1 MSLINIQNLTFSY
14 DGEPPIFDNVTFQID
29 TAWKTGLIGRNG
41 KGKTTF
47 LKLLTGEYEYKGIIS
62 SNVNFSYFPFTVKN
76 EALPTLQILQKL
88 SPTAM
93 QWEIEREISLL
104 KIDSE
109 VLYRPFKNLSG
120 GEQTKL
126 LLASL
131 FLNEGTFLLIDEP
144 TNHLDFDGRQA
155 VSEYLKKKKG
165 FILVSHDRAFLDRCV
180 DHIISINK
188 SKIEIQSGN
197 FSSWQTNFERRQ
209 SFELTQNKKLEKNI
223 KELSEAEKRTSRW
236 ADKTEASKY
245 QKQASG
251 LKADRG
257 YIGHKAA
264 KMMKRAKENEIK
276 KNRAIQEKSELL
288 KDFEINENLKL
299 FPLIFRSSRILSF
312 SQVEI
317 FYDKRK
323 ICGPVNLEIQNGD
336 RVALEGKNGS
346 GKSSLL
352 KMIIGEDINHSGIF
366 SAASGLIVSYLPQT
380 SKDLRGN
387 LSAFAKENNIDET
400 LFKTILK
407 KTNFSRE
414 DFDRDMSEYSS
425 GQKKKVLIA
434 KSLCEKAHLYI
445 WDEPLNFID
454 IYSRIQIEK
463 LISEFLPTMIFVEHD
478 KVFREKTATKIIK
491 L

>member
-1 MSLINIQNLTFSY
+1 
-14 DGEPPIFDNVTFQID
+14 
-29 TAWKTGLIGRNG
+29 
-41 KGKTTF
+41 
-47 LKLLTGEYEYKGIIS
+47 
-62 SNVNFSYFPFTVKN
+62 
-76 EALPTLQILQKL
+76 
-88 SPTAM
+88 
-93 QWEIEREISLL
+93 
-104 KIDSE
+104 
-109 VLYRPFKNLSG
+109 
-120 GEQTKL
+120 
-126 LLASL
+126 
-131 FLNEGTFLLIDEP
+131 
-144 TNHLDFDGRQA
+144 
-155 VSEYLKKKKG
+155 
-165 FILVSHDRAFLDRCV
+165 
-180 DHIISINK
+180 
-188 SKIEIQSGN
+188 
-197 FSSWQTNFERRQ
+197 
-209 SFELTQNKKLEKNI
+209 
-223 KELSEAEKRTSRW
+223 
-236 ADKTEASKY
+236 
-245 QKQASG
+245 
-251 LKADRG
+251 
-257 YIGHKAA
+257 
-264 KMMKRAKENEIK
+264 MMKRAKENEIK